1 MRRTLLEHVLWLLTP
16 QSRIFSD
23 VPASATPRPKASSSV
38 TGPRLARKL
47 DAFFVSEFKTPPE
60 SVIQQLAGVYYSSGY
75 DMRSVVRSL
84 LSSAEFQNPEHY
96 FARYSWPVEYVVR
109 LIKAVGWAGFS
120 TGTVTTPM
128 ANMGQI
134 LFEPP
139 DVSGWRLGTDWF
151 GTGTLLSRMNF
162 AATLAANQQFTLQ
175 GAAMGSAGTARVA
188 AGVHGRSAGAGRL
201 RHPGVERP
209 AELSVRRRRVD
220 RLVDAGPHE
229 GCRSGASDRR
239 VIRVSVRVTEARRS
253 QKVAVRRGR
262 WLAQPSAY

>member
-47 DAFFVSEFKTPPE
+47 YAFFVSEFKTPPE

-175 GAAMGSAGTARVA
+175 GAAMGSAGTPESLLAYM
-188 AGVHGRSAGAGRL
+188 
-201 RHPGVERP
+201 
-209 AELSVRRRRVD
+209 VD
-220 RLVDAGPHE
+220 RLVPAAYDTQAWNDLLSYLYAG
-229 GCRSGASDRR
+229 GAWTGS
-239 VIRVSVRVTEARRS
+239 STQVRTKA
-253 QKVAVRRGR
+253 AG
-262 WLAQPSAY
+262 LAHLIGGSSEYQFV